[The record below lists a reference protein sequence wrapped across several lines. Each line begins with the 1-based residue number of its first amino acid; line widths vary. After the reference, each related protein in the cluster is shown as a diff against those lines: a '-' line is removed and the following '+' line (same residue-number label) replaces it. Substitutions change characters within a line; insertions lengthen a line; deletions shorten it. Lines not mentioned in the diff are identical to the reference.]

1 MTPIH
6 NLPQEV
12 KETVEAM
19 MAHREYHRVMQPVLR
34 RFVLNRDYTLAS
46 RFWVWANLCIKEER
60 AFVIGADEFGIVGN
74 MVRNLIPNDYDRYR
88 TYTWEDFLCYVEDE
102 LEDGEDEWIMLGT
115 VVTLDRFKEELMETN
130 FGSFYNDW

>member
-1 MTPIH
+1 
-6 NLPQEV
+6 
-12 KETVEAM
+12 
-19 MAHREYHRVMQPVLR
+19 MAHREYHRVMQSVLR

-46 RFWVWANLCIKEER
+46 RFWAWANLCIKEDR
-60 AFVIGADEFGIVGN
+60 SFVIGANEFGFVGN

>member
-1 MTPIH
+1 MMIH
-6 NLPQEV
+6 SLTQEI

-19 MAHREYHRVMQPVLR
+19 ASHRAYAKVMQPVLR
-34 RFVLNRDYTLAS
+34 RFVIDRDFPLVS
-46 RFWVWANLCIKEER
+46 RFQVWSMFCIKEER

-88 TYTWEDFLCYVEDE
+88 TYTWEDFLGYVEDE